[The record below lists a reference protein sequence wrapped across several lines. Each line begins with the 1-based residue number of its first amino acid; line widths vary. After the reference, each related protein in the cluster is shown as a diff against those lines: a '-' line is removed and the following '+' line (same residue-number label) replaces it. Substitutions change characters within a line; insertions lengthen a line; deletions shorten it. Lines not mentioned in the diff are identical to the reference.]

1 MYNKNIN
8 RKKATGIVY
17 STNPDFVYD
26 LPENEEQ
33 ITLPPDKQKLVI
45 KTDSKNRKGKTV
57 TLIQGFIG
65 KKEDL
70 RDLEKVLK
78 GFCGTGGSSKDGE
91 IIIQG
96 EMKEKVLNCLLS
108 IGYKARKI

>member
-1 MYNKNIN
+1 MDNKNII

-33 ITLPPDKQKLVI
+33 ITLPTDKQKLII

-70 RDLEKVLK
+70 SDLEKILK
-78 GFCGTGGSSKDGE
+78 NFCGCGGSSKDGE

-108 IGYKARKI
+108 RGYKARKI

>member
-1 MYNKNIN
+1 MHNQNIN
-8 RKKATGIVY
+8 RKKASGIVY
-17 STNPDFVYD
+17 STNPDFMYD
-26 LPENEEQ
+26 LPENEEL
-33 ITLPPDKQKLVI
+33 ITLPPDKQNLIV

-57 TLIQGFIG
+57 TLIRGFTG

-78 GFCGTGGSSKDGE
+78 SFCGSGGSSKDGE

-108 IGYKARKI
+108 RGYKARKL